1 MGFVENLSTFS
12 TRQKMKKALTTMN
25 QKKLFLCHL
34 LGTAAL
40 TLGSA
45 ASCLGQE
52 SQGVAQ
58 QSLNSSSMILLK
70 VDSSQLAI
78 PESIKQIGIEQKD
91 KPIAT
96 LVETSQRNITS
107 FRELTKGQTVCVS
120 VDMPYTAAVFLRA
133 AAPKS
138 VLATDLEKIA
148 KYLAPE
154 IAVADRSTAE
164 LTKLDIGTDLALES
178 ASGAVALSAEQ
189 AAKWQAALEATKEF
203 PVQCAMLLPDYVHKT
218 FKEIKPELP
227 EALGGGSADWLLD
240 GAKWISIGVDT
251 KKATAQIVIQS
262 GSEESA
268 KTFIKNLPKLLRSIV
283 TKSVPDKESSLSL
296 TVLLGMIKPER
307 KGDRVVVSL
316 TDDENNQTLLQFGAM
331 VASSAMAPISANT
344 TSNRLKQFALGFHN
358 YQSAYQAFPTY
369 LNMLKTKKKSGLS
382 WRVHI
387 LPFIGF
393 TELYQEFKFDEAW
406 DSPHNIKLLPKM
418 PAIYSPIADM
428 NETVELKP
436 YHTTYVAPVGSKTV
450 FGQEEPMSFGNIT
463 DGTSNTIA
471 FVELKREHAI
481 PWTSPE
487 EYPFDESNPTAKLRN
502 YNGKTVIALFDG
514 AVVNVKIDLPKE
526 TWLALLSRNGAE
538 VVNLD

>member
-1 MGFVENLSTFS
+1 
-12 TRQKMKKALTTMN
+12 MKKALTTMHRR
-25 QKKLFLCHL
+25 KSYFRHL
-34 LGTAAL
+34 LSAAI

-52 SQGVAQ
+52 SQGVAK
-58 QSLNSSSMILLK
+58 QSQNTSSMLLLK

-78 PESIKQIGIEQKD
+78 PESIKQISIEQKD

-107 FRELTKGQTVCVS
+107 FRDLTKGQTVFMS
-120 VDMPYTAAVFLRA
+120 LDMPHTNAVLLRA
-133 AAPKS
+133 AAPKA
-138 VLATDLEKIA
+138 VLATDLEKIV

-154 IAVADRSTAE
+154 IAVADRSTSE
-164 LTKLDIGTDLALES
+164 VTKLDIGTNLELES
-178 ASGAVALSAEQ
+178 PSGAVAMSAEQ
-189 AAKWQAALEATKEF
+189 TAKWQAALEATKEF
-203 PVQCAMLLPDYVHKT
+203 PVQCAMLLPDYVDKT

-227 EALGGGSADWLLD
+227 AVLGGGSADWLLD
-240 GAKWISIGVDT
+240 GAKWISIGIDT

-268 KTFIKNLPKLLRSIV
+268 KTFTKNLPKLLRSIV
-283 TKSVPDKESSLSL
+283 TKSAPDKESSFALS
-296 TVLLGMIKPER
+296 VLLGMIKPER
-307 KGDRVVVSL
+307 SGDRVVISL
-316 TDDENNQTLLQFGAM
+316 TDDESNQTMLQFGATL
-331 VASSAMAPISANT
+331 ASSVMSPISAST
-344 TSNRLKQFALGFHN
+344 TSNRLKQFALGLHN
-358 YQSAYQAFPTY
+358 YESAYEIIPTY
-369 LNMLKTKKKSGLS
+369 ANMAKTKAKSGLS

-393 TELYQEFKFDEAW
+393 TELYQEFKLDEAW
-406 DSPHNIKLLPKM
+406 DSPNNIKLLPKM
-418 PAIYSPIADM
+418 PTIYNPIADM

-436 YHTTYVAPVGSKTV
+436 YHTTYVVPVGKKTV
-450 FGQEEPMSFGNIT
+450 FGQEEPIRLRNIT

-471 FVELKREHAI
+471 FVELKREHAV

-514 AVVNVKIDLPKE
+514 FVTNVKLDLPKE
-526 TWLALLSRNGAE
+526 TWLALFSRNGGE
-538 VVNLD
+538 VANLD

>member
-1 MGFVENLSTFS
+1 MD
-12 TRQKMKKALTTMN
+12 R
-25 QKKLFLCHL
+25 KKLYLRHL
-34 LGTAAL
+34 LSAAI

-45 ASCLGQE
+45 TSCLGQE
-52 SQGVAQ
+52 RPGLAQ
-58 QSLNSSSMILLK
+58 QSINSSSMLLLK

-78 PESIKQIGIEQKD
+78 PESIKQIGVEQKD

-107 FRELTKGQTVCVS
+107 FRELTKGRTVFMS
-120 VDMPYTAAVFLRA
+120 LDMPHTNAILFRA
-133 AAPKS
+133 AAPKT

-164 LTKLDIGTDLALES
+164 VTKLDIGTDLALES
-178 ASGAVALSAEQ
+178 ASGAAAMSAEQ
-189 AAKWQAALEATKEF
+189 SAKWQAALEATKEF

-227 EALGGGSADWLLD
+227 ETLGGGSAEWLLD
-240 GAKWISIGVDT
+240 GAKWISVGVDT
-251 KKATAQIVIQS
+251 EKATAKIVIQS

-268 KTFIKNLPKLLRSIV
+268 KTFTKNLPKLLRTIV
-283 TKSVPDKESSLSL
+283 TKSVPDKESSLAL

-307 KGDRVVVSL
+307 TGDRVVVSL

-331 VASSAMAPISANT
+331 VASSIMTPISAST
-344 TSNRLKQFALGFHN
+344 TSNRLRQFALGFHN
-358 YQSAYQAFPTY
+358 YESAYRAFPTY
-369 LNMLKTKKKSGLS
+369 LNMAKTKAKSGLS

-393 TELYQEFKFDEAW
+393 TELYQEFKIDEAW

-418 PAIYSPIADM
+418 PNIYSPIADI
-428 NETVELKP
+428 NETEELKP

-450 FGQEEPMSFGNIT
+450 FGQDEPMQFRNIT

-514 AVVNVKIDLPKE
+514 AVINVKLDLPKE
-526 TWLALLSRNGAE
+526 TWLALFSRDGAE

>member
-1 MGFVENLSTFS
+1 
-12 TRQKMKKALTTMN
+12 MKKSLTTMDR
-25 QKKLFLCHL
+25 KKSFLRHL
-34 LGTAAL
+34 LTTAI

-45 ASCLGQE
+45 ASCLSQE
-52 SQGVAQ
+52 SQDLAQ
-58 QSLNSSSMILLK
+58 QSLNSSSMLLLK

-78 PESIKQIGIEQKD
+78 PESIKQIGVEQKD

-96 LVETSQRNITS
+96 LIDASQRNITAL
-107 FRELTKGQTVCVS
+107 RELSKGQTVYLS
-120 VDMPYTAAVFLRA
+120 VDMPYTAAVLLRA

-138 VLATDLEKIA
+138 VAASDLVKIV

-154 IAVADRSTAE
+154 IAFADRSTSE
-164 LTKLDIGTDLALES
+164 LTTLIIGTDLTLDPAGGPVA
-178 ASGAVALSAEQ
+178 ASTEQ
-189 AAKWQAALEATKEF
+189 AAKWKAALEATQEF
-203 PVQCAMLLPDYVHKT
+203 PVQCALLLPDYVRKT
-218 FKEIKPELP
+218 FQEIKPELP
-227 EALGGGSADWLLD
+227 EMLGGGAAQWLLD
-240 GAKWISIGVDT
+240 GATWISIGVDA

-262 GSEESA
+262 SSEDSA
-268 KTFIKNLPKLLRSIV
+268 KTFAKNLPKLLRSV
-283 TKSVPDKESSLSL
+283 VNKSVPDKESSLAV
-296 TVLLGMIKPER
+296 TVLIGMIKPEIR
-307 KGDRVVVSL
+307 GDRVVVSL
-316 TDDENNQTLLQFGAM
+316 TDNESNQSLLQFGAV
-331 VASSAMAPISANT
+331 VASSIMTPITANT

-358 YQSAYQAFPTY
+358 YVSAYQAFPTY
-369 LNMLKTKKKSGLS
+369 MNMAKTKAKSGLS

-393 TELYQEFKFDEAW
+393 TELYQEFKLDEAW

-436 YHTTYVAPVGSKTV
+436 YHTTYVAPIGSKTV
-450 FGQEEPMSFGNIT
+450 FGQDEPMHFRNIT

-502 YNGKTVIALFDG
+502 YNGKTAIALFDG
-514 AVVNVKIDLPKE
+514 AVINLKLALPKE
-526 TWLALLSRNGAE
+526 TWLALFTRNGGE
-538 VVNLD
+538 VVSLD

>member
-1 MGFVENLSTFS
+1 MD
-12 TRQKMKKALTTMN
+12 R
-25 QKKLFLCHL
+25 KKLYLRHL
-34 LGTAAL
+34 FSAAI

-45 ASCLGQE
+45 ASCVGQE
-52 SQGVAQ
+52 RPGLAQ
-58 QSLNSSSMILLK
+58 QSINSSSMLLLK

-78 PESIKQIGIEQKD
+78 PESIKQIGAEQKD

-96 LVETSQRNITS
+96 LVEMSQRNVTS
-107 FRELTKGQTVCVS
+107 FRELTKGQTVFMS
-120 VDMPYTAAVFLRA
+120 LDMPHTNAILFRA
-133 AAPKS
+133 AAPKN
-138 VLATDLEKIA
+138 VLSADFEKIA

-154 IAVADRSTAE
+154 IAVADRSTSE
-164 LTKLDIGTDLALES
+164 VTKLDIGTNLELES
-178 ASGAVALSAEQ
+178 PSGAVAMSAEQ

-203 PVQCAMLLPDYVHKT
+203 PVQCAMLLPDYVLKT
-218 FKEIKPELP
+218 FDEIKPELP

-268 KTFIKNLPKLLRSIV
+268 KTFTKNLPKLLRSIV
-283 TKSVPDKESSLSL
+283 SKSVPDKESSFAL
-296 TVLLGMIKPER
+296 TVLIGMIKPER
-307 KGDRVVVSL
+307 AGDRVVVSL

-331 VASSAMAPISANT
+331 VASSIMTPISAST
-344 TSNRLKQFALGFHN
+344 TSNRLMQFALGLHN
-358 YQSAYQAFPTY
+358 YESAYEIIPTY
-369 LNMLKTKKKSGLS
+369 ANMAKTKAKSGLS

-393 TELYQEFKFDEAW
+393 TELYQEFKLDEAW

-418 PAIYSPIADM
+418 PTIYSPIADM

-436 YHTTYVAPVGSKTV
+436 YHTTYAVPVGKKTV
-450 FGQEEPMSFGNIT
+450 FGQEEPIRLRNIT

-471 FVELKREHAI
+471 FVELKREHAV

-514 AVVNVKIDLPKE
+514 FVTNVKLDLPKE
-526 TWLALLSRNGAE
+526 TWLALFSRNGGE